1 MPRMNT
7 AFRLAIIV
15 SLVVFG
21 SVCHVSTTLAADSAN
36 VTNSSVG
43 AYICDEVKIHLVIKP
58 DGTYEASIDQPLDS
72 RQESGIWEA
81 KGEDIILQR
90 RSGEIGFSIQRL
102 RPDREDPGRLLWIA
116 PVSSGGGG
124 AITYPIFHR
133 EVR

>member
-21 SVCHVSTTLAADSAN
+21 NACQTLAADSAN
-36 VTNSSVG
+36 ATNSSVG
-43 AYICDEVKIHLVIKP
+43 AYICDEAKIHLVIRS
-58 DGTYEASIDQPLDS
+58 DGTYEASIDQTLAS

-81 KGEDIILQR
+81 KGEEIILQR
-90 RSGEIGFSIQRL
+90 RSGGIGFSIKRL
-102 RPDREDPGRLLWIA
+102 RPDQEVPGAFALDI
-116 PVSSGGGG
+116 SGKPCWR

-133 EVR
+133 ETR

>member
-21 SVCHVSTTLAADSAN
+21 NACQTLAADSAN

-43 AYICDEVKIHLVIKP
+43 AYICDEAKIHLVIKS
-58 DGTYEASIDQPLDS
+58 DGTYSMDRLDP
-72 RQESGIWEA
+72 RLTAGSGIWEA
-81 KGEDIILQR
+81 KGEEIILQR
-90 RSGEIGFSIQRL
+90 RSGGIGFSIRQL
-102 RPDREDPGRLLWIA
+102 DPIRKIYGRLLWIFPA
-116 PVSSGGGG
+116 SHVGG

-133 EVR
+133 ETR